1 MKDYLER
8 KKTLIFV
15 ISDLHLDVL
24 TNQKSMEVFG
34 DRWKNYTQ
42 RLKKN
47 WTAVVGE
54 NDTVIIPGDISWA
67 LTLEDS
73 IHDLKWIN
81 DLPGKKILMKG
92 NHDFWWSTAKKMRA
106 FFEENSLSTLD
117 ILYNGAIEVED
128 YILAGS
134 RGWFV
139 DKATQPQSVVN
150 ADYDKVLNRETI
162 RLRMSLDEAKR
173 LQDISKKE
181 IVAFFHF
188 PPVWSDFVC
197 EELVSILKEYGIS
210 RVYFG
215 HIHGTYNVSSVF
227 EYEGIQFKMIS
238 ADFIDFLP
246 QIL

>member
-1 MKDYLER
+1 MSL
-8 KKTLIFV
+8 FV

-34 DRWKNYTQ
+34 EKWKNYTQ
-42 RLKKN
+42 RLKNN
-47 WTAVVGE
+47 WSAVVDE

-67 LTLEDS
+67 LTLEES

-81 DLPGKKILMKG
+81 ALPGRKILMKG
-92 NHDFWWSTAKKMRA
+92 NHDFWWSTSKKMKS
-106 FFEENSLSTLD
+106 FFAQNELDTLE
-117 ILYNGAIEVED
+117 ILYNGAIEVEN

-139 DKATQPQSVVN
+139 DKSTQPQGAVN
-150 ADYDKVLNRETI
+150 ADYDKVINREKI
-162 RLRMSLDEAKR
+162 RLRMSLDEAKK
-173 LQDISKKE
+173 LQDISGKE
-181 IVAFFHF
+181 ILVFFHF

-197 EELVSILKEYGIS
+197 EELVSLLKEYNIS

-215 HIHGTYNVSSVF
+215 HIHGSYNVSSVF
-227 EYEGIQFKMIS
+227 EYDGIQFKMIS

-246 QIL
+246 QIV